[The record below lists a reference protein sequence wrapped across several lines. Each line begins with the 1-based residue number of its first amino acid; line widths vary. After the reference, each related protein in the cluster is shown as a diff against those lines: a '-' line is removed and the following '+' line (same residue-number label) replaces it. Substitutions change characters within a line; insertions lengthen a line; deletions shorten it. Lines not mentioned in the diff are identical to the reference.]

1 MLTPEDRAVALE
13 LRKRVSAL
21 VKIEEFWVYGS
32 RARGDATED
41 SDFDIYVVVEELTP
55 GLRKR
60 IDEVI
65 WEVGFERD
73 RVITAIVATRDQ
85 IERGPFGANPL
96 LRIIEEEGAQI

>member
-1 MLTPEDRAVALE
+1 MLSPYDQEVARE
-13 LRKRVSAL
+13 LRKGLSAL

-41 SDFDIYVVVEELTP
+41 SDFDVYLVVEDLTP
-55 GLRKR
+55 ALRQR

-65 WEVGFERD
+65 CEVGFERD

-96 LRIIEEEGAQI
+96 LRVIERQGIAI